1 MKKIANHIVLWIA
14 SIVVLMS
21 CDSLNLAPEDYF
33 GSGNFWKNEAQ
44 VLERDLAR
52 MADNALYLGEER

>member
-33 GSGNFWKNEAQ
+33 RKRKL
-44 VLERDLAR
+44 LEK
-52 MADNALYLGEER
+52 